1 MENALALIKERL
13 EARQTLT
20 ALTPKQAWDQALDQE
35 IADLPLE
42 TTLTLR
48 AAEAALIALR
58 SGLHL
63 LNDSLD
69 ASHSQSQEIE
79 DDATGA
85 YWHGIM
91 HRMEQDYSNAN
102 YWFSQAGAHPAM
114 EKLQARVADWIQHS
128 VVLGDLPDGRVRDAL
143 LLMKQQV
150 RWNPNAFT
158 SMVALQESGAISEE
172 TRSAIEYVQHLELQE
187 LFNYTYEAAQQV
199 LNA

>member
-1 MENALALIKERL
+1 MENTLALIKERL
-13 EARQTLT
+13 EARQTLP
-20 ALTPKQAWDQALDQE
+20 ALTPKKAWNQSLDHE
-35 IADLPLE
+35 IADLPLA
-42 TTLTLR
+42 TMLNTR

-58 SGLHL
+58 AGLHL

-91 HRMEQDYSNAN
+91 HRMERDYSNAN

-114 EKLQARVADWIQHS
+114 ERLQARVADWLQHS
-128 VVLGDLPDGRVRDAL
+128 VVLGDLPNGRIRDAL
-143 LLMKQQV
+143 LLMKQQA

-158 SMVALQESGAISEE
+158 SMVALQESGSISEE
-172 TRSAIEYVQHLELQE
+172 TRSALEYVQHLELME
-187 LFNYTYEAAQQV
+187 LFAYTYEEAQQV
-199 LNA
+199 LKT

>member
-1 MENALALIKERL
+1 MENTLALIKRRL
-13 EARQTLT
+13 EARPTLP
-20 ALTPKQAWDQALDQE
+20 ALSPKLAWDSSLDDQ

-42 TTLTLR
+42 TTLRTR

-58 SGLHL
+58 AGMYL
-63 LNDSLD
+63 LNDNLD

-91 HRMEQDYSNAN
+91 HRMEGDYSNAN

-114 EKLQARVADWIQHS
+114 EKLQVRVADWIQNS
-128 VVLGDLPDGRVRDAL
+128 VVLGDLPDGQIRDAL
-143 LLMKQQV
+143 LHMKQQV

-158 SMVALQESGAISEE
+158 SMVALQESGALSEE
-172 TRSAIEYVQHLELQE
+172 TRSAIEYVQHMELIE
-187 LFNYTYEAAQQV
+187 LFDYTCEAAKRV
-199 LNA
+199 LET

>member
-1 MENALALIKERL
+1 MENTLALIKGRL
-13 EARQTLT
+13 EARHTLP
-20 ALTPKQAWDQALDQE
+20 ALSPKHAWDSALDDQ

-42 TTLTLR
+42 TTLTTR

-58 SGLHL
+58 AGLYL
-63 LNDSLD
+63 LNDNLN

-91 HRMEQDYSNAN
+91 HRMEGDYSNAN

-114 EKLQARVADWIQHS
+114 EKLQVRVADWIQNS
-128 VVLGDLPDGRVRDAL
+128 VVLGDLPNGQVRDSL
-143 LLMKQQV
+143 LHMKQQV

-158 SMVALQESGAISEE
+158 SMVALQERGTLSEE
-172 TRSAIEYVQHLELQE
+172 TRGAIEYVQHLELIE
-187 LFNYTYEAAQQV
+187 LFNYTCEAAQRV
-199 LNA
+199 LEA